1 MQVSANYLQLVF
13 VSSTVSAGWGV
24 EWVATTI
31 PAPRQG
37 QTTIPVLRLP
47 LRLTVV
53 PA

>member
-1 MQVSANYLQLVF
+1 MQVSANHLQLVF

-24 EWVATTI
+24 GWVATTV

-37 QTTIPVLRLP
+37 QITIPLAQVRLI
-47 LRLTVV
+47 VV